1 MSNLMASMATAGNA
15 LDVYQQALTV
25 VQNNIT
31 NSSTPGYATQSLN
44 MVAQP
49 LDVAGGLAGGVAAQG
64 LESSRDEYAE
74 DEVRRQLQSLGTYES
89 QSSGLSSIDNLFD
102 VTGNSGIPA
111 DLNNLF
117 SSFSAWATS
126 PNSASAQQMVI
137 SNAGNLASDIHSL
150 SASLVQAS
158 GDVEGQIGSTVTQI
172 NQLAS
177 TIQQYNV
184 QRLQQGS
191 SDPGTDA
198 GLTSSLQQL
207 SELADVSV
215 LNQADGTV
223 TVLMSGGSPLVMG
236 TSQYSISSGLSVS
249 SGAAN
254 QQSPPSS
261 QILDS
266 QGNDVT
272 SQIQG
277 GKLGGLLDVHNHV
290 LASLVGDGQQ
300 AGSLNQ
306 FAQAFADTVN
316 GILQS
321 GTVSTDSGAA
331 KGAPLFVYDN
341 SDPTLAAASFALNP
355 AITPDQL
362 APVDAQGNANGN
374 ANQLASLASSTSAG
388 GVNGLT
394 FGDFFSGIA
403 SYVGQES
410 STASTNQQAQQQ
422 VVTQTEA
429 LRDQA
434 SGVSLDDQAV
444 ALLSFQKGYEA
455 TARLLTTLNSIA
467 ETAINM
473 ITE

>member
-15 LDVYQQALTV
+15 LDVYQQALNV

-31 NSSTPGYATQSLN
+31 NSSTPGYATQTLN

-49 LDVAGGLAGGVAAQG
+49 LDVASGLAGGVAAQG

-74 DEVRRQLQSLGTYES
+74 EEVYRQLQSLGTYES

-102 VTGNSGIPA
+102 VTGTSGIPA

-126 PNSASAQQMVI
+126 PDSASAQQMVI
-137 SNAGNLASDIHSL
+137 ANAGNLASDIHSL
-150 SASLVQAS
+150 SASLAQVS
-158 GDVEGQIGSTVTQI
+158 GDVESQIGSTVTQI

-177 TIQQYNV
+177 NIQQDNV
-184 QRLQQGS
+184 EQLQQGS
-191 SDPGTDA
+191 SDPGIDA
-198 GLTSSLQQL
+198 NLTSSLEQL
-207 SELADVSV
+207 SELVDVSV
-215 LNQADGTV
+215 VHQADGTV
-223 TVLMSGGSPLVMG
+223 TVLMDGGSPLVVG
-236 TSQYSISSGLSVS
+236 TSQYSISSGQAVP

-254 QQSPPSS
+254 AQAPPSA

-266 QGNDVT
+266 QGNDIT

-277 GKLGGLLDVHNHV
+277 GKLGGLLDVHNNV

-306 FAQAFADTVN
+306 FAKAFADTVN

-331 KGAPLFVYDN
+331 QGAPLFVYDN
-341 SDPTLAAASFALNP
+341 SDPTAAAGSFALNP
-355 AITPDQL
+355 AITPSQL

-374 ANQLASLASSTSAG
+374 ANQLASLANSTSAG

-394 FGDFFSGIA
+394 FGDFFSGIT
-403 SYVGQES
+403 SSVGQQS

-422 VVTQTEA
+422 VVTQTQA

-444 ALLSFQKGYEA
+444 LLLQFQKGYDA
-455 TARLLTTLNSIA
+455 TAQLLTTLNNIA
-467 ETAINM
+467 TTTVNM

>member
-1 MSNLMASMATAGNA
+1 
-15 LDVYQQALTV
+15 
-25 VQNNIT
+25 
-31 NSSTPGYATQSLN
+31 
-44 MVAQP
+44 
-49 LDVAGGLAGGVAAQG
+49 
-64 LESSRDEYAE
+64 
-74 DEVRRQLQSLGTYES
+74 
-89 QSSGLSSIDNLFD
+89 
-102 VTGNSGIPA
+102 
-111 DLNNLF
+111 
-117 SSFSAWATS
+117 
-126 PNSASAQQMVI
+126 
-137 SNAGNLASDIHSL
+137 
-150 SASLVQAS
+150 
-158 GDVEGQIGSTVTQI
+158 
-172 NQLAS
+172 
-177 TIQQYNV
+177 
-184 QRLQQGS
+184 
-191 SDPGTDA
+191 
-198 GLTSSLQQL
+198 
-207 SELADVSV
+207 
-215 LNQADGTV
+215 
-223 TVLMSGGSPLVMG
+223 
-236 TSQYSISSGLSVS
+236 
-249 SGAAN
+249 
-254 QQSPPSS
+254 
-261 QILDS
+261 
-266 QGNDVT
+266 
-272 SQIQG
+272 
-277 GKLGGLLDVHNHV
+277 VHNHV
-290 LASLVGDGQQ
+290 LASLVGDGQR

-306 FAQAFADTVN
+306 FAQSFADTVN

-362 APVDAQGNANGN
+362 APVDAHGNANGN

>member
-1 MSNLMASMATAGNA
+1 MSNLMTSMAIAGNA

-31 NSSTPGYATQSLN
+31 NSTTPGYATQSLN
-44 MVAQP
+44 LAAQP
-49 LDVAGGLAGGVAAQG
+49 FDVAGGLAGGVAAQG
-64 LESSRDEYAE
+64 LESARDQYAE
-74 DEVRRQLQSLGTYES
+74 EEVQRQLQSLGKFET
-89 QSSGLSSIDNLFD
+89 QASGTSSIDNLFD

-117 SSFSAWATS
+117 SSFSAWAAS
-126 PNSASAQQMVI
+126 PNSASAQQTVI
-137 SNAGNLASDIHSL
+137 SDAGNLAQDVHSL
-150 SASLVQAS
+150 SASLGQVS
-158 GDVEGQIGSTVTQI
+158 GDVESQIGSTVAQI

-177 TIQQYNV
+177 NIQQYNV
-184 QRLQQGS
+184 ERLQQGS
-191 SDPGTDA
+191 SDPGADA
-198 GLTSSLQQL
+198 NMTSSLEQL

-215 LNQADGTV
+215 VNQPDGTV
-223 TVLMSGGSPLVMG
+223 TVLMSGGSPLVVG
-236 TSQYSISSGLSVS
+236 TSQYSISSSLSVP

-254 QQSPPSS
+254 PQAPPSA

-266 QGNDVT
+266 QGHDIT

-277 GKLGGLLDVHNHV
+277 GKLGGLLDVHNRV

-306 FAQAFADTVN
+306 FAAAFADSVN

-321 GTVSTDSGAA
+321 GTVSTEAGAA
-331 KGAPLFVYDN
+331 QGAPLFVYDN
-341 SDPTLAAASFALNP
+341 SDPTAAAGSFALNP
-355 AITPDQL
+355 AITLGQL
-362 APVDAQGNANGN
+362 APVDALGNANGN

-403 SYVGQES
+403 AFVGQES

-444 ALLSFQKGYEA
+444 SLMSFQKGYEA
-455 TARLLTTLNSIA
+455 TARLLTTLNDIA
-467 ETAINM
+467 ETTIDM

>member
-1 MSNLMASMATAGNA
+1 MSSLIASMATAGNA

-49 LDVAGGLAGGVAAQG
+49 LDVASGLAGGVAAQG

-74 DEVRRQLQSLGTYES
+74 EEVRRQLQSLGKYET
-89 QSSGLSSIDNLFD
+89 QTSGVSSIESLFD

-111 DLNNLF
+111 DLNNLY
-117 SSFSAWATS
+117 SSFSAWAAS
-126 PNSASAQQMVI
+126 PNDASARQMVI
-137 SNAGNLASDIHSL
+137 ANAGNLASDVHSL
-150 SASLVQAS
+150 AGSLAQVS
-158 GDVEGQIGSTVTQI
+158 DDVESQIGSTVTQI
-172 NQLAS
+172 NQLAAN
-177 TIQQYNV
+177 IQQYNV
-184 QRLQQGS
+184 ERLQQGS
-191 SDPGTDA
+191 SDPGSDA
-198 GLTSSLQQL
+198 NLHSSLEQL
-207 SELADVSV
+207 SELVDVSV
-215 LNQADGTV
+215 INQPDGTV
-223 TVLMSGGSPLVMG
+223 TVLMDGGSPLVVG
-236 TSQYSISSGLSVS
+236 TSQYSISSGQSVP

-254 QQSPPSS
+254 PQSPPSS

-266 QGNDVT
+266 QGNDIT

-277 GKLGGLLDVHNHV
+277 GKLGGLLDVHNRV

-321 GTVSTDSGAA
+321 GTVSPGSGAA
-331 KGAPLFVYDN
+331 QGAPLFTYDN

-455 TARLLTTLNSIA
+455 TARLLTTLNDIA
-467 ETAINM
+467 ETTIDM